1 MNKKTMIY
9 GSIVVISIMVIVCIY
24 FTVSLSKI
32 KTYVAIVATSIP
44 STVPPV
50 TPSVPLYQYVEV
62 VDGCDYAFVGD
73 CVNMRTGPGVEFP
86 VVVKLRTG
94 VVLKV
99 SDTVIKDGKTWY
111 KILFSH
117 ELLYPERVKGDWYV
131 SAEYV
136 KLFSNDGDHNL
147 EKGEVATTT
156 KHIVVDVSEQK
167 LYAYQGDLLF
177 MEVSVSTGLLLT
189 PTDRG
194 IFTIF
199 KMTPSRFMQ
208 GPIPGVSNQVYDL
221 PGVPWNLYFTAG
233 GAVIHGAYWHNNFGR
248 PWSHGCVNLTTEDA
262 KKLYNWA
269 EVGTKVKVQN

>member
-1 MNKKTMIY
+1 
-9 GSIVVISIMVIVCIY
+9 
-24 FTVSLSKI
+24 
-32 KTYVAIVATSIP
+32 
-44 STVPPV
+44 
-50 TPSVPLYQYVEV
+50 
-62 VDGCDYAFVGD
+62 
-73 CVNMRTGPGVEFP
+73 
-86 VVVKLRTG
+86 
-94 VVLKV
+94 
-99 SDTVIKDGKTWY
+99 
-111 KILFSH
+111 LFSH